1 METFFLKGSSS
12 GLALDPVLDRG
23 ASSLRTM
30 KEQLEELERWGAD
43 VIFGRAK
50 GFRATLMRFLMRA
63 LSGIFRIIVQ
73 LRLWR
78 YRSGWKSQHH
88 LCTQVVAVGNITVGG
103 TGKTPVVE
111 LLARS
116 LRDQGRNVA
125 ILSRGYKSKKLDKP
139 QKWADAKGRAI
150 PSERMPKVVSTG
162 RALLLDSK
170 FAGDE
175 PFMLAKNLDGV
186 SVVVDK
192 NRVKGGRFAVENLDA
207 DTLLLDDGM
216 QYLDLAH
223 AIDIVLVDSGSPFGT
238 EALLPRG
245 TLREPPKNLRRASYI
260 LITKCNGSSNEQLIA
275 RIRRHNRTAEIIE
288 CTHGPIHLENVFTRE
303 RQPLDF
309 LKDKWVGAISAIA
322 VPEAFEGSLE
332 KLGARVEIKRR
343 FADHYR
349 FSGRDLEKFMQR
361 CVERD
366 MQMIVTTEKD
376 AVRFPRPT
384 SIDVPVYFLRIE
396 VEILKGKEIW
406 DDLIHRL
413 CHPEPAFE
421 SVLRTRDAYRF

>member
-1 METFFLKGSSS
+1 
-12 GLALDPVLDRG
+12 
-23 ASSLRTM
+23 M
-30 KEQLEELERWGAD
+30 KEWIEELERWGAD

-50 GFRATLMRFLMRA
+50 GFRAALMRFLMRA
-63 LSGIFRIIVQ
+63 LSGVFRILVQ

-78 YRSGWKSQHH
+78 YRSGWKTRHH
-88 LCTQVVAVGNITVGG
+88 LGCQVLSIGNITVGG

-116 LRDQGRNVA
+116 LRDNGRRVA
-125 ILSRGYKSKKLDKP
+125 ILSRGYKSRKLDHP
-139 QKWADAKGRAI
+139 QRWRDAANRPI
-150 PSERMPKVVSTG
+150 PSEEMPKVVSTG
-162 RALLLDSK
+162 QALLLDSK

-175 PFMLAKNLDGV
+175 PFMLARNLDGV

-192 NRVKGGRFAVENLDA
+192 NRVKGGRFAIRHLEA

-223 AIDIVLVDSGSPFGT
+223 SLDIVLVDSQAPFGT
-238 EALLPRG
+238 GAMLPRG
-245 TLREPPKNLRRASYI
+245 TLREPPKNLRRAGYI
-260 LITKCNGSSNEQLIA
+260 LLTKCDGSSNEKLIE
-275 RIRRHNRTAEIIE
+275 RIRKHNKTAEIIE
-288 CTHGPIHLENVFTRE
+288 CAHGPIHLEDVFTRE

-322 VPEAFEGSLE
+322 VPEAFEGALE
-332 KLGARVEIKRR
+332 KLGARVEIRRR
-343 FADHYR
+343 FSDHHR
-349 FSGRDLEKFMQR
+349 FTRKDVDRFMQR

-366 MQMIVTTEKD
+366 MNLILTTEKD

-396 VEILKGKEIW
+396 VEILKGREIW
-406 DDLIHRL
+406 DDLIRRL
-413 CHPEPAFE
+413 CNPLPPIEAELLH
-421 SVLRTRDAYRF
+421 RDAYRL